1 MPENQN
7 LNLTSDLDKLFLL
20 SGKRAKLV
28 EKELPPITK
37 KSIVALEK
45 RIKKLEDIV
54 QYMTKNMS
62 RKIQFEVNRKMQQQR
77 NDNYEGLV
85 DPNP

>member
-1 MPENQN
+1 MPEN
-7 LNLTSDLDKLFLL
+7 LNPTSDLDKLFLL
-20 SGKRAKLV
+20 SGKRATLV

-37 KSIVALEK
+37 KSIVSLEK
-45 RIKKLEDIV
+45 RIKKLEDMV

-62 RKIQFEVNRKMQQQR
+62 RKIQFEVNRKMQQHR
-77 NDNYEGLV
+77 NDNYEGPV